1 VNYKNIP
8 NILTILRMFLV
19 IPCAYA
25 FLNDYNVV
33 AVSIFMLAAFTDFI
47 DGLLA
52 RKMAWHS
59 QLGAV
64 LDPLADKLLIV
75 VLFTVLTIKGAIPS
89 WFTWIVIVREGILL
103 SGAAYYRFMFGPVIF
118 VPTMVSK
125 INTSLLLF
133 LLLLSLLKSM
143 GIFDASPYMTFLLM
157 AILTT
162 SIYSAVDYIYK
173 WILRVYKTLQV
184 S

>member
-1 VNYKNIP
+1 MSYKDIP
-8 NILTILRMFLV
+8 NLLTVLRMLLV
-19 IPCAYA
+19 VPCAYA
-25 FLNDYNVV
+25 FLYDYNF
-33 AVSIFMLAAFTDFI
+33 AAIAIFMMAAFTDGV

-52 RKMAWHS
+52 RKMGCQS
-59 QLGAV
+59 KLGAV

-75 VLFTVLTIKGAIPS
+75 VLFTVLTIKNLIPG
-89 WFTWIVIVREGILL
+89 WFALIVIIRECILL

-133 LLLLSLLKSM
+133 LLLLSLLQSV
-143 GIFDASPYMTFLLM
+143 GVLITSSYITLLLIL
-157 AILTT
+157 ILTT
-162 SIYSAVDYIYK
+162 SIYSAVDYICK